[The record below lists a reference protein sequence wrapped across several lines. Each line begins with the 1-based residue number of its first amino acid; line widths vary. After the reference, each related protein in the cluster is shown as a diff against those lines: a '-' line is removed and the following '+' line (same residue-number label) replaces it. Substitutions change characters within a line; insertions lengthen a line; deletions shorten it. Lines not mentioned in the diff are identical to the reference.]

1 VDERWFIEQLNF
13 ANRAFSVVHAGAEKT
28 TDRINKTIQKIPRS
42 AKLAILIIVAAKILV
57 FAVGYIVTCLN
68 TGSYPSFTSVI
79 DMFNRWDAPHYVDI
93 ARNWYVSDPTLDA
106 YNFIVFFPLYPILI
120 CLFTFDLAHIN
131 LSALIV
137 SNVSSLIA
145 FFYLY
150 KLARLEFN
158 EGVALKAVLFL
169 SVFPTAYFLS
179 APYTEGLFF
188 ALVIASVYYARL
200 SKWRFAGLLGFFAAL
215 ARLFGLLLFPVLLV
229 EYFHQKGWKPRQ
241 MDLSVLSASLPLAG
255 LLVYL
260 GINYQVTGNP
270 FTFVTIQAV
279 HWGNVLNPLSG
290 LNAAFGWAT
299 TASYPDNIT
308 VGIAPIAFAT
318 FGLLMVAVG
327 IWKRL
332 RPVYIVYLF
341 LSWAFAV
348 STSWWISVPR
358 YVMAMFP
365 IFFLFGLL
373 MRRKA
378 LIVVGALVSGALLCY
393 FTVLFTLGWW
403 AF

>member
-1 VDERWFIEQLNF
+1 MVQ
-13 ANRAFSVVHAGAEKT
+13 AVAEKI
-28 TDRINKTIQKIPRS
+28 TDRINKAIQKIPRS
-42 AKLAILIIVAAKILV
+42 AKLAILIVVSAKMLV

-68 TGSYPSFTSVI
+68 TGSYPSSTAVV
-79 DMFNRWDAPHYVDI
+79 DLFNRWDAPHYIDI

-106 YNFIVFFPLYPILI
+106 YNFIAFFPFYPVLI
-120 CLFTFDLAHIN
+120 RLFTFDLNHIN
-131 LSALIV
+131 LSAVIV
-137 SNVSSLIA
+137 SNACSLIA

-200 SKWRFAGLLGFFAAL
+200 GKWRFAGLLGFFAAL
-215 ARLFGLLLFPVLLV
+215 TRLFGLLLFPVLLV
-229 EYFHQKGWKPRQ
+229 EYFHQKGWKPRKT
-241 MDLSVLSASLPLAG
+241 DLSVLSAFLPLAG

-260 GINYQVTGNP
+260 GVNYQVTGNP
-270 FTFVTIQAV
+270 FTFMTIQAV
-279 HWGNVLNPLSG
+279 HWGTRLDPWSG
-290 LNAAFGWAT
+290 LNGAFGWAT
-299 TASYPDNIT
+299 TASYPDNLT
-308 VGIAPIAFAT
+308 VGMAPIAFAT

-332 RPVYIVYLF
+332 RPVYIVYMF
-341 LSWAFAV
+341 LSWALAV

-373 MRRKA
+373 MRRKE
-378 LIVVGALVSGALLCY
+378 IIIFGTVVSGVLLCY
-393 FTVLFTLGWW
+393 FTAFFTLGWW